1 MRSVIESA
9 HQYGTDSRSDAGQ
22 FALQIVVQSIVSIE
36 SAISYV
42 SSSNYPSPVAAASS
56 CCTEDSVLTF
66 DGHTCAHM
74 LRGE

>member
-36 SAISYV
+36 NAIYV
-42 SSSNYPSPVAAASS
+42 SSSNLHTNGTIHNLSLQLLLVAQSTLS
-56 CCTEDSVLTF
+56 
-66 DGHTCAHM
+66 
-74 LRGE
+74 